1 MLTVEYVIDVH
12 RCGRKMSEGNIE
24 KTTESLVTEAKD
36 FAFQNGLLRKSSK
49 QDAEVEIISF
59 TLWPSR
65 MQRSSVDFL
74 LRLQKDYNSLIDVI
88 SRNKK
93 LLLDSLQK

>member
-1 MLTVEYVIDVH
+1 
-12 RCGRKMSEGNIE
+12 MSEGNVEGTIG
-24 KTTESLVTEAKD
+24 SLVAEAKD

-49 QDAEVEIISF
+49 NDAGVEIISF

-65 MQRSSVDFL
+65 IQRSSLDFL

-88 SRNKK
+88 SQNKK

>member
-1 MLTVEYVIDVH
+1 
-12 RCGRKMSEGNIE
+12 MSEGNVEGTIG
-24 KTTESLVTEAKD
+24 TLVAEAKD

-49 QDAEVEIISF
+49 HDAGVEIISF
-59 TLWPSR
+59 TLWPLR
-65 MQRSSVDFL
+65 IQRSSLEFL

-88 SRNKK
+88 SQNKK